1 MIITRTPFRVSF
13 FGGGTDYPAWYQH
26 HGGAVLATTINK
38 YCYISCRY
46 LPPFFDHKFRVV
58 YSKIEDRKNI
68 DEILHP
74 PVREALRYLNFDKGV
89 EIHHDGDLPA
99 RSGLGSSSSFT
110 VGLLN
115 ALYSLKGVMVDK
127 AELARRA
134 IHIEQDRLKE
144 AVGSQDQTL
153 AAYGGLNRI
162 EFLRNGEIDV
172 QPLTLHP
179 DRIKELNSHLMLYFT
194 GISRTASEVVQEYL
208 QEMMAK
214 ERQLERAREMVD
226 EALAIL
232 RDGKDLARFG
242 RLLHE
247 SWQLKRSLSQKISTS
262 YVDQIY
268 EAGLAAGAIGGKL
281 IGAGGGG
288 FVLLFVPPE
297 RQPAV
302 TQRLRKLV
310 HVPIKFE
317 FSGSRVIFFDPEE
330 DFTEQAQKW
339 EERARRGVV
348 PGPASLAD
356 THPGLR
362 PLTGGKQGE

>member
-1 MIITRTPFRVSF
+1 MIITRTPFRISF
-13 FGGGTDYPAWYQH
+13 FGGGTDYPAWYQR

-38 YCYISCRY
+38 YCYITCRY

-58 YSKIEDRKNI
+58 YSKIEDRQNI

-74 PVREALRYLNFDKGV
+74 PVREALRYLNFEKGV

-115 ALYSLKGVMVDK
+115 ALHALKGVMLDK
-127 AELARRA
+127 AELARQA

-144 AVGSQDQTL
+144 TVGSQDQTL
-153 AAYGGLNRI
+153 AAYGGLSRI
-162 EFLRNGEIDV
+162 EFLRNGEINV
-172 QPLTLHP
+172 QPLTLHA
-179 DRIKELNSHLMLYFT
+179 DRIKEFGAHLMLFFT
-194 GISRTASEVVQEYL
+194 GISRTASEVVKEYL
-208 QEMMAK
+208 GEMMSK

-226 EALAIL
+226 EALSIL
-232 RDGKDLARFG
+232 GDGRDLARFG

-247 SWQLKRSLSQKISTS
+247 SWKLKRSLSAKISTS
-262 YVDQIY
+262 YVDQVY

-288 FVLLFVPPE
+288 FVLLFVPPDKH
-297 RQPAV
+297 PSV
-302 TQRLRKLV
+302 MHRLRKLV

-330 DFTEQAQKW
+330 DFSEQAQKW
-339 EERARRGVV
+339 EERARKGVP
-348 PGPASLAD
+348 PGPDSLAD
-356 THPGLR
+356 TYPRLR
-362 PLTGGKQGE
+362 PLTGSKQEE